1 VYYLPDTH
9 THTHT
14 HTHTPTH
21 TEPALGTDGLLQINT
36 VFVTIGAITGMI
48 TSIGVVVSILKRM
61 AKITKTTINKIKTT
75 DVSNIDGKS
84 VLDGVYR

>member
-1 VYYLPDTH
+1 
-9 THTHT
+9 
-14 HTHTPTH
+14 
-21 TEPALGTDGLLQINT
+21 
-36 VFVTIGAITGMI
+36 MI